1 MNATI
6 FIKKSPELN
15 QILFQTSNIDEIKQY
30 LSENQS
36 DDLFIRIE
44 DNQYVD
50 VFSGKNIEKYKIP
63 SNNKIIKIIK
73 NIFSLTAYVDY

>member
-50 VFSGKNIEKYKIP
+50 VFSGKILKSTKHHQ
-63 SNNKIIKIIK
+63 IIR
-73 NIFSLTAYVDY
+73 L

>member
-15 QILFQTSNIDEIKQY
+15 QILFQTSNIDEVKQY

-50 VFSGKNIEKYKIP
+50 VFSGKILKSTKYRQ
-63 SNNKIIKIIK
+63 IIR
-73 NIFSLTAYVDY
+73 L

>member
-50 VFSGKNIEKYKIP
+50 VFLGKILKSTKYHQ
-63 SNNKIIKIIK
+63 IIR
-73 NIFSLTAYVDY
+73 L

>member
-15 QILFQTSNIDEIKQY
+15 QILFQTSNIDEVRQY

-36 DDLFIRIE
+36 NDLFIRIE

-50 VFSGKNIEKYKIP
+50 VFSRKILKSTKYYQ
-63 SNNKIIKIIK
+63 IIRLKR
-73 NIFSLTAYVDY
+73 

>member
-15 QILFQTSNIDEIKQY
+15 QILFQTTNIDEVKQY

-50 VFSGKNIEKYKIP
+50 IFSGKILKSTKYYQ
-63 SNNKIIKIIK
+63 IIR
-73 NIFSLTAYVDY
+73 L

>member
-50 VFSGKNIEKYKIP
+50 VFSGKILKSTKYRQ
-63 SNNKIIKIIK
+63 IIR
-73 NIFSLTAYVDY
+73 L

>member
-50 VFSGKNIEKYKIP
+50 VFSGKILKSTKYHRTVR
-63 SNNKIIKIIK
+63 
-73 NIFSLTAYVDY
+73 LQR

>member
-15 QILFQTSNIDEIKQY
+15 QILFQTSNIDEVRQY

-36 DDLFIRIE
+36 NDLFIRIE
-44 DNQYVD
+44 DNQIVD
-50 VFSGKNIEKYKIP
+50 
-63 SNNKIIKIIK
+63 
-73 NIFSLTAYVDY
+73 IFSRKIFEKWQNTIEQ